1 MTITFET
8 ITELRG
14 MLAQLPEK
22 PKRSLT
28 ARDAV
33 AALAP
38 EIQAARANGYGL
50 ADIAEMLKDR
60 GLTLSAS
67 TLGGYLRE
75 LRPPPAK
82 ARTARSP

>member
-1 MTITFET
+1 MTITHET
-8 ITELRG
+8 ITELRS
-14 MLAQLPEK
+14 MLAQLPHK
-22 PKRSLT
+22 PKQTMT

-67 TLGGYLRE
+67 TLGSYLRD
-75 LRPPPAK
+75 LRPTPAK
-82 ARTARSP
+82 TRSARSP